1 MNESPMNESYD
12 VLVVGG
18 GAAGLSGAVALARS
32 RRSVLVADAGQARN
46 APAGHVHNFLTR
58 DGTPPA
64 ELYAAG
70 RAEVTG
76 YGGEVEDGKVTALR
90 RDGERFAAEVN
101 GRTVTARRLLV
112 ATGAHDE
119 LPDVPGLAERWGID
133 VLHCPYCHGWEARD
147 QRVGVLATGPN
158 AAHQALLFTQLTP
171 HLTVLQHTAAPFAAE
186 QAEQLRAL
194 GVAVV
199 DGRVAEVESG
209 GSRLAGVRLAY
220 GTRIALDALVVAP
233 KVVANADLLAPFGLT
248 PVDLTTGDQVV
259 ATRIPSELAGMT
271 SVPGIYVAGNV
282 TDPMAQV
289 ISSAAAG
296 LMAGAAMNMDLI
308 AEDARHAV
316 AAAGPGNVS

>member
-1 MNESPMNESYD
+1 
-12 VLVVGG
+12 
-18 GAAGLSGAVALARS
+18 
-32 RRSVLVADAGQARN
+32 
-46 APAGHVHNFLTR
+46 
-58 DGTPPA
+58 
-64 ELYAAG
+64 
-70 RAEVTG
+70 VTG
-76 YGGEVEDGKVTALR
+76 YGGHVVDGKVTALR
-90 RDGERFAAEVN
+90 RDGGRFAAEVS

-133 VLHCPYCHGWEARD
+133 VLHCPYCHGWEVRD

-158 AAHQALLFTQLTP
+158 AAHQALLFSQLTP

-186 QAEQLRAL
+186 QAGQLRAL

-199 DGRVAEVESG
+199 DGRVAGVESG
-209 GSRLAGVRLAY
+209 GGRLAGVRLAD

-248 PVDLTTGDQVV
+248 PADLAMGDQVV
-259 ATRIPSELAGMT
+259 ATRIPAELAGAT

-308 AEDARHAV
+308 AEDARQAVLHARRRLLR
-316 AAAGPGNVS
+316 APFLNAEQY